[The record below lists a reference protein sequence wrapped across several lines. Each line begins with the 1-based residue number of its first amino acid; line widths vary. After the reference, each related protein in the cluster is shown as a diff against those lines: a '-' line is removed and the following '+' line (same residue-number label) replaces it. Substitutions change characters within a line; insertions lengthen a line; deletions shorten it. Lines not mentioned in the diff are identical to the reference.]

1 MESMRRHQRGSFKTC
16 QSTDI
21 AHKTAA
27 SSPGAGLD
35 DQPSQD
41 RIGPPGKKYCPSL
54 TSPLS
59 PISAPT
65 SGKAQKRHRRHRR
78 TLPPRIIQGPIPLAA
93 TDSPPRGVGQTQD
106 GSPGQATILI
116 THDRN
121 PPQTDDFHLEK
132 PTPHLIV
139 AIRLLIKANAI
150 LCPDG
155 ASAYKT
161 SARKTGRLTARS
173 MRKRQ
178 AGQWIGTSICRTSH
192 LGQPP

>member
-1 MESMRRHQRGSFKTC
+1 MRRHQRGSLKTC
-16 QSTDI
+16 QSTEI

-27 SSPGAGLD
+27 GSPDAGLD

-41 RIGPPGKKYCPSL
+41 RIGPPGKKYRPSL

-65 SGKAQKRHRRHRR
+65 SGKAQKLHRRHRR
-78 TLPPRIIQGPIPLAA
+78 TLPPGIIQGPIPLAA
-93 TDSPPRGVGQTQD
+93 TGSPPRGVGQTQD
-106 GSPGQATILI
+106 SSPGQATILI

-139 AIRLLIKANAI
+139 AIRRHPLPRWSKRLQD
-150 LCPDG
+150 LCPQDRKAHRPINAQE
-155 ASAYKT
+155 ASRAVD
-161 SARKTGRLTARS
+161 RD
-173 MRKRQ
+173 
-178 AGQWIGTSICRTSH
+178 IH
-192 LGQPP
+192 LQNVASRAATLKS